1 MFAILLGI
9 SIGAILAVQ
18 TAINAQLRRFV
29 ISPFLASMISFTV
42 GLIFLTV
49 TLVMSGS
56 PLWIPLDL
64 FLSQPFFI
72 WLGGIGGAIA
82 ITINILLFPKLGSVQ
97 TAIMPILGMT
107 LMSMLIDH
115 YGWFNSMQYSF
126 EWNRILGIALVLLG
140 VFLAIA
146 IKETKN
152 EQSPTKTNKENMLK
166 QWIWRV
172 VGVTAG
178 MLMAIQIAIN
188 GQLAKVLHSSSHA
201 ALVSFFVGAT
211 TLIVIVGVM
220 DRSYTNITEP
230 FKQSAPWWIWIGGIL
245 GGAYVLINVFLVNQ
259 IGTGQT
265 VILALFGQI
274 TGSLMVE
281 KFGLFHSLKN
291 QIKRI
296 QVFGL
301 IVMIAGVF
309 LIKIF

>member
-1 MFAILLGI
+1 MEQN
-9 SIGAILAVQ
+9 SRDS
-18 TAINAQLRRFV
+18 TSFV
-29 ISPFLASMISFTV
+29 
-42 GLIFLTV
+42 
-49 TLVMSGS
+49 
-56 PLWIPLDL
+56 
-64 FLSQPFFI
+64 
-72 WLGGIGGAIA
+72 
-82 ITINILLFPKLGSVQ
+82 
-97 TAIMPILGMT
+97 
-107 LMSMLIDH
+107 
-115 YGWFNSMQYSF
+115 
-126 EWNRILGIALVLLG
+126 RC
-140 VFLAIA
+140 FLAIA

-281 KFGLFHSLKN
+281 KFGLFHSLK
-291 QIKRI
+291 IKLNEYKYL
-296 QVFGL
+296 V
-301 IVMIAGVF
+301 
-309 LIKIF
+309 

>member
-9 SIGAILAVQ
+9 SIGAVLAVQ

-29 ISPFLASMISFTV
+29 ISPYLASMISFAV

-49 TLVMSGS
+49 TLVISGS
-56 PLWIPLDL
+56 PLGISLDL
-64 FLSQPFFI
+64 FLSQPIFI
-72 WLGGIGGAIA
+72 WLGGICGAIA

-115 YGWFNSMQYSF
+115 YGWFNSIHYSF
-126 EWNRILGIALVLLG
+126 GLNRIFGIVLVLLG

-146 IKETKN
+146 IKDTKN
-152 EQSPTKTNKENMLK
+152 EQHPSKTSKENMLNE
-166 QWIWRV
+166 WIWRV
-172 VGVTAG
+172 VGVMAG
-178 MLMAIQIAIN
+178 LLMAIQIAIN
-188 GQLAKVLHSSSHA
+188 GQLGKVLHSSSHA
-201 ALVSFFVGAT
+201 ALVSFFVGT
-211 TLIVIVGVM
+211 ITLIVIVGVM
-220 DRSYTNITEP
+220 DRSYTNFKEP
-230 FKQSAPWWIWIGGIL
+230 FKHSAPWWIWIGGIL
-245 GGAYVLINVFLVNQ
+245 GGGYVLVNVFLVNQ
-259 IGTGQT
+259 IGNGQT

-274 TGSLMVE
+274 TGSLVVE

-291 QIKRI
+291 QIKPI

-309 LIKIF
+309 LIKIL